1 MEKRATPQDKLNWR
15 FQQALYRAYYDAFVR
30 KRLAIETDQ
39 ETRALATLKNA
50 ASIAEATKILDA
62 EELTPEARALR
73 ARVFELAEALYQSIR
88 IQLSVSRYQAI
99 SLGRG
104 ANLDSIDFALNDRV
118 WLKNEFAKIA
128 KAPREQQQ
136 AMIDRIVNW
145 TNPGPG
151 GFYDDLG
158 DPAREP
164 HLVRGESYDRDPDF
178 LVSPFTGFSDTEPR
192 SGARVSWYTTAET
205 LGETPLRMHYAGLD
219 TKAQYA
225 VRVVYGGDSPKVPIR
240 LTASGKY
247 EIHPLRDK
255 PSPQAPLEF
264 DIPRGATETG
274 DLTLEWSKQVGQG
287 GNGRGVQVCEVW
299 LIRRN

>member
-1 MEKRATPQDKLNWR
+1 M
-15 FQQALYRAYYDAFVR
+15 
-30 KRLAIETDQ
+30 
-39 ETRALATLKNA
+39 
-50 ASIAEATKILDA
+50 
-62 EELTPEARALR
+62 
-73 ARVFELAEALYQSIR
+73 
-88 IQLSVSRYQAI
+88 QLSVSKYQAI

-118 WLKNEFAKIA
+118 WLKNEFAKIE

-158 DPAREP
+158 DPTREP

-178 LVSPFTGFSDTEPR
+178 LISPFTGFGDTEPR

-205 LGETPLRMHYAGLD
+205 LGETPLRMHYTGLD
-219 TKAQYA
+219 QQGA
-225 VRVVYGGDSPKVPIR
+225 IR
-240 LTASGKY
+240 RARGLWRRFSEGSDTFNGER
-247 EIHPLRDK
+247 EIRNSSTCATK

-264 DIPRGATETG
+264 DIPRDATQSGE
-274 DLTLEWSKQVGQG
+274 LTLEWSKQAGQG
-287 GNGRGVQVCEVW
+287 GNGRGTQVCEVW
-299 LIRRN
+299 LIRKN